1 MQENQESQ
9 ETRRAALYARHSG
22 EDEGSIETQLGAM
35 RSHAEE
41 NGLEV
46 VREYPDQQGS
56 RTGFEEMM
64 AEAAGE
70 NPPFQ
75 EIIFWDIGRLTRS
88 AQEFQEIRAKLE
100 ANGITLTSIT

>member
-1 MQENQESQ
+1 MPSNQESQ

-41 NGLEV
+41 HGLEV

-56 RTGFEEMM
+56 HTGFEQMM

-75 EIIFWDIGRLTRS
+75 EIIFWDIGQLTRS
-88 AQEFQEIRAKLE
+88 ASEFQELGAKLE